1 MINENRTI
9 EWDGVRKA
17 ATINESRCKLLN
29 DIFQNARLENWDRTF
44 RILSMESRHIID
56 SVQPDEKTD
65 YTLLHHAAEQGNTNA
80 IGTLLDLGASKSIVD
95 MNGRIPYDLIKD
107 FYEHEEMYEMLRPI
121 SIKEEDETVLNK
133 IQYNLHSLIMEIA
146 GDPVRNHELRL
157 PQIRV
162 LLEHLDCNMWFPIP
176 GMYGGF
182 NVMFNNDSEGV
193 FLIAESWS
201 RIAEGSGMRHKINQ
215 YGTSLIDEGFV

>member
-17 ATINESRCKLLN
+17 VTINKSRYKLLT
-29 DIFQNARLENWDRTF
+29 DIFQNARLKNWDRTF

-56 SVQPDEKTD
+56 SVQPDERTD

-80 IGTLLDLGASKSIVD
+80 IGRLLELGASKSVMDI
-95 MNGRIPYDLIKD
+95 NGRMPYDLIIELT
-107 FYEHEEMYEMLRPI
+107 EHEGMYEMLRPI

-133 IQYNLHSLIMEIA
+133 IQYHLQSLIMEIA
-146 GDPVRNHELRL
+146 GELVRSHDLRL

-162 LLEHLDCNMWFPIP
+162 LVEHSDCNMWFPIP

-182 NVMFNNDSEGV
+182 NMMLKSNDEEIS
-193 FLIAESWS
+193 LIAESWS
-201 RIAEGSGMRHKINQ
+201 RIAEGSGIRHKINKH
-215 YGTSLIDEGFV
+215 GINLLDEGFV

>member
-17 ATINESRCKLLN
+17 ATINESRYKLLT
-29 DIFQNARLENWDRTF
+29 DIFQNARSKNWDRTF

-56 SVQPDEKTD
+56 SVQPDERTD

-80 IGTLLDLGASKSIVD
+80 IGRLLELRASKSVMDI
-95 MNGRIPYDLIKD
+95 NGRMPYDLVRD
-107 FYEHEEMYEMLRPI
+107 LHEHEGMYEMLRPI
-121 SIKEEDETVLNK
+121 PIKEEDEIALNK
-133 IQYNLHSLIMEIA
+133 IQYHLHSLIMEIA
-146 GDPVRNHELRL
+146 GELVRNHELRL

-162 LLEHLDCNMWFPIP
+162 LIEHSDCNMWFPIP

-182 NVMFNNDSEGV
+182 NIILNRDNEGV

-201 RIAEGSGMRHKINQ
+201 RVAEGSGMRHKINQ
-215 YGTSLIDEGFV
+215 HGINMLDEGFV